1 MRKLW
6 AVLKR
11 EYLERVRSGWFLAAT
26 VFGPLLMAGLLFLPS
41 WFSRGKSAQS
51 AEVERVLVMDATGL
65 GIGKAI
71 VDDLVG
77 GISGNP
83 DRGTLLEI
91 SPDSLASAEK
101 RATEAVVARQY
112 IGYLVVIP
120 PTKGRTPSVRYAGRN
135 ATSIFATERLRET
148 ASRNI
153 IIHQITNAGVD
164 AEEAGRIART
174 QVRFSTDRITAEGGR
189 GGSGS
194 VSILFAISVGIL
206 LYMTILMYGQNVL
219 RGVIDEKQTRVAEM
233 VVSSMR
239 AEFLLGGKVLGI
251 GAVGLTQIVIWMT
264 TSFAMVKYR
273 GAVLGLFGIEPRPL
287 TLPPVSVS
295 MAALLVIYFLLG
307 YTLYA
312 ALFAAV
318 GAMVSSEQE
327 AQQAQ
332 IPVIML
338 LVVSI
343 TFLQP
348 VLNAPDSN
356 LAITMAYIPFS
367 APVVMPLRMS
377 AVSVPSWEV
386 ALSLISL
393 LSASYLA
400 VYVSARIYRTGI
412 LMHGKRATLKE
423 IVRWVRQG
431 G

>member
-11 EYLERVRSGWFLAAT
+11 EYLERVRSGWFVAAT

-51 AEVERVLVMDATGL
+51 AEVERVLVIDATGL

-71 VDDLVG
+71 VDDLIG

-83 DRGTLLEI
+83 DRGTLQVVLPE
-91 SPDSLASAEK
+91 SLAIAER
-101 RATEAVVARQY
+101 RATDAVVARQY
-112 IGYLVVIP
+112 IGYLVLA
-120 PTKGRTPSVRYAGRN
+120 RTRGPVPSVRYAGRN
-135 ATSIFATERLRET
+135 ATSIFATERLRQT
-148 ASRNI
+148 ATRNVV
-153 IIHQITNAGVD
+153 IHQITSAGVD
-164 AEEAGRIART
+164 ATAAERIART
-174 QVRFSTDRITAEGGR
+174 EVRFTSERILAEGGK

-194 VSILFAISVGIL
+194 VSILFAISVGVL
-206 LYMTILMYGQNVL
+206 LYTTILMYGQTVL

-251 GAVGLTQIVIWMT
+251 GAVGLTQILIWIT
-264 TSFAMVKYR
+264 TSYVMVRYR
-273 GAVLGLFGIEPRPL
+273 GAVLGLLDIVPRPL
-287 TLPPVSVS
+287 TLPPVSFG

-332 IPVIML
+332 IPVIMM

-343 TFLQP
+343 MFLQP
-348 VLNAPDSN
+348 VLNAPDSK
-356 LAITMAYIPFS
+356 LAITMAFIPFS

-377 AVSVPSWEV
+377 AVSVPTWEV
-386 ALSLISL
+386 VLSLISL

-400 VYVSARIYRTGI
+400 VYVAARIYRTGI
-412 LMHGKRATLKE
+412 LMHGKRASMRE
-423 IVRWVRQG
+423 IIRWVRLG

>member
-11 EYLERVRSGWFLAAT
+11 EYLERVRSGWFVAAT

-41 WFSRGKSAQS
+41 WFTRGKSAQS
-51 AEVERVLVMDATGL
+51 TEVERVLVIDATGL

-83 DRGTLLEI
+83 DRGTLQVVVPE
-91 SPDSLASAEK
+91 SLATAEA
-101 RATEAVVARQY
+101 RATNAVVARQY
-112 IGYLVVIP
+112 IGYLVLTP
-120 PTKGRTPSVRYAGRN
+120 PRRGPVPSVRYMGRN
-135 ATSIFATERLRET
+135 ATSIFATDRLRQT
-148 ASRNI
+148 ATRNI
-153 IIHQITNAGVD
+153 VVHQITSAGVG
-164 AEEAGRIART
+164 AEAAERIART
-174 QVRFSTDRITAEGGR
+174 NVPFTSERITADGGK

-194 VSILFAISVGIL
+194 VSILFAISIGVL
-206 LYMTILMYGQNVL
+206 LYVTILMYGQMVL

-233 VVSSMR
+233 VVASMR
-239 AEFLLGGKVLGI
+239 AEYLLGGKVLGI
-251 GAVGLTQIVIWMT
+251 GAVGLTQISIWIA
-264 TSFAMVKYR
+264 TSYTMVRYR
-273 GAVLGLFGIEPRPL
+273 GAVLGLLGIEPRPL
-287 TLPPVSVS
+287 TLPPISFE

-348 VLNAPDSN
+348 VLNAPDSK

-377 AVSVPSWEV
+377 AVSVPTWEV
-386 ALSLISL
+386 VLSLISL

-400 VYVSARIYRTGI
+400 VYVAARIYRTGI
-412 LMHGKRATLKE
+412 LMHGKRATVRE
-423 IVRWVRQG
+423 ILHWVTQG